1 MVYRGKSVIVLGIRW
16 PCFRKFIAGL
26 CACLTGVMLVGCD
39 GREVQAVSQYEGDGI
54 ERVQRTGSALA
65 DKIEGTNDDERF
77 EGLAGSDTL
86 IGNGG
91 RDEFYGGPGND
102 LLLGGPDNDTYF
114 VFPGDNT
121 NIVRDEGGADD
132 RIIFGPGVTFEQ
144 LLIVHEPVGTSL
156 VIRTSKTPEGVLIMS
171 DGSSDGEIETYI
183 VSGQQYSVS
192 DIDAAVDGNRRPK
205 LVRPIGDKVAF
216 VGELFELEIPSD
228 TFQDPDSRDKLRISV
243 RQPRS
248 VRLPSWLSFYNEA
261 MRLSGTPAEADIGE
275 YELYL
280 DAKDPGR
287 RVARDKF
294 RINVVDRE

>member
-1 MVYRGKSVIVLGIRW
+1 M
-16 PCFRKFIAGL
+16 
-26 CACLTGVMLVGCD
+26 MLIGCD
-39 GREVQAVSQYEGDGI
+39 GREDQAIFQYEGDGI
-54 ERVQRTGSALA
+54 ERVQRTGSALP

-102 LLLGGPDNDTYF
+102 VLLGGPDNDTYF
-114 VFPGDNT
+114 VFLGDNT

-183 VSGQQYSVS
+183 VSGKQYSVS

-205 LVRPIGDKVAF
+205 LVRPIGGKVAF

-228 TFQDPDSRDKLRISV
+228 TFQDPDSRDKLRISM

-248 VRLPSWLSFYNEA
+248 VRLPSWLSFDNEA
-261 MRLSGTPAEADIGE
+261 MRLSGTPAKADIGE

-287 RVARDKF
+287 RVARHKF